1 MHQLIPRLNFCYS
14 SMNILFYLFCAVVTK
29 KRGILNKYTLRSV
42 KSDDQID
49 IEIFFWKAQAY
60 IFPYFFDLTNKV
72 IECTKFLKRKLYSH
86 DSHIYFH
93 YLDISDSNNSRQSVG
108 GLTSWHFQ
116 SWVNDTI
123 YSCTKTLKLN
133 VCLY

>member
-29 KRGILNKYTLRSV
+29 KQGFWINIHWEVSNQMITLTL
-42 KSDDQID
+42 KF
-49 IEIFFWKAQAY
+49 FFWKAQAY

-93 YLDISDSNNSRQSVG
+93 YLDISDYNNSRQSVG

-123 YSCTKTLKLN
+123 YSCTQTLKLY